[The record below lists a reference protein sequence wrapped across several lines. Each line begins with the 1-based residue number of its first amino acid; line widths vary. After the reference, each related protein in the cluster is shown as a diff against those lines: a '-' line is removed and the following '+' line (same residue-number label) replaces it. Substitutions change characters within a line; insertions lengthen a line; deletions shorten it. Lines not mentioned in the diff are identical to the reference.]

1 MLAIVGGDAV
11 HRVEGLPGESGPVGL
26 TLGLGRLRALGV
38 TGLRVALPAPGHPLG
53 LSGPPEF
60 NKRAL
65 EAEEAVVCH
74 GGALGLVPEVSSVG
88 PAGDEHVEV
97 VWHCLEVREAP
108 PADVPSLG
116 EAERELAEGLR
127 EATEVLSRLD
137 VAASGPVAEAA
148 IDAYRARAER
158 GREVLAP
165 GYPPR
170 AVRVL
175 ELAQRIG
182 LLISVAFENG
192 HGGAVSASEMA
203 SRTAALRPVER
214 TARRAGPLAAC
225 CPAAAA
231 GRGGGIAHRRLPGAA
246 RAHPCRPGGTIA
258 RSWDGLMVGAA
269 ERGRAQ
275 WLAVMLP
282 KVGLSAAMRLA
293 LRPVTVT
300 GTSTGTWTSRPEA
313 TPGEPTAALSAT
325 ESAKAAPD
333 EAPAARPAAVT
344 VRAAFLAKFMSCVPP
359 ASYVSG
365 PAAGRALINARWLR
379 GGTRRRRERPLRRI
393 EAMERLQ
400 DET

>member
-1 MLAIVGGDAV
+1 MLSEPRSGRLASWGNALLAGLVSPDDAVLAIVGEDAV

-74 GGALGLVPEVSSVG
+74 GGALGLVPEVYSVG

-116 EAERELAEGLR
+116 EAERELAEALR
-127 EATEVLSRLD
+127 EATAVLSRLD

-148 IDAYRARAER
+148 LDAYRARAER

-182 LLISVAFENG
+182 LLISVAHENG
-192 HGGAVSASEMA
+192 HGAAVSASEMA
-203 SRTAALRPVER
+203 SRTEALRPVER
-214 TARRAGPLAAC
+214 TARRAQVAAYN
-225 CPAAAA
+225 AFVEE
-231 GRGGGIAHRRLPGAA
+231 R
-246 RAHPCRPGGTIA
+246 
-258 RSWDGLMVGAA
+258 
-269 ERGRAQ
+269 ERGR
-275 WLAVMLP
+275 
-282 KVGLSAAMRLA
+282 
-293 LRPVTVT
+293 
-300 GTSTGTWTSRPEA
+300 
-313 TPGEPTAALSAT
+313 
-325 ESAKAAPD
+325 
-333 EAPAARPAAVT
+333 
-344 VRAAFLAKFMSCVPP
+344 
-359 ASYVSG
+359 
-365 PAAGRALINARWLR
+365 
-379 GGTRRRRERPLRRI
+379 
-393 EAMERLQ
+393 
-400 DET
+400 